1 MTDRDCVVTGLD
13 VAAATGLTVDQYWQ
27 RTVSGASGID
37 VVPEYDTRYSAALA
51 GRISEFDPADFLPGR
66 LIKQTDRVTQLAL
79 VSAERALADAQV
91 DLSALDPFECSV
103 ITSNATGGFEF
114 SHREMQ
120 RLWTEGRESVSVY
133 QCFAWF
139 YAVNTGQIS
148 IRHGMKGPSAVLVAE
163 QAGGL
168 DAIGHARRSIR
179 AGNCSLAVTGG
190 MESSFDPW
198 GWVSHLACGSIAT
211 TRAPD
216 QGYRPFAP
224 GNDTHVPGEGGAML
238 VVESGL
244 RAGRKNYGRI
254 CGYASAFNPRD
265 DHSYT
270 RPLAR
275 AISSALDDAH
285 MTAADV
291 DVVFA
296 DASGVSAADEAEAE
310 VLSALFGAGNVPVTA
325 PKAGT
330 GRIMA
335 GAGPLDVATALL
347 ALAHDTIP
355 PTPNVGTTD
364 LPIDLVV
371 GQARRGSLKTAL
383 VIARGHGGFISVVV
397 VRK

>member
-13 VAAATGLTVDQYWQ
+13 VAAATGLNLDQYWQ
-27 RTVSGASGID
+27 RTVEGASGID
-37 VVPEYDTRYSAALA
+37 VVPEFDTRYSAALA
-51 GRISEFDPADFLPGR
+51 GRISGFDPADFLPGR

-79 VSAERALADAQV
+79 VSAERALVDAKV
-91 DLSALDPFECSV
+91 DTSTLNPFDCSV

-179 AGNCSLAVTGG
+179 AGHCSLAVTGG

-211 TRAPD
+211 TRAPE
-216 QGYRPFAP
+216 QGYLPFAP
-224 GNDTHVPGEGGAML
+224 GNNTHVPGEGGAML

-244 RAGRKNYGRI
+244 QAGRRCYGHI
-254 CGYASAFNPRD
+254 CGYAAAFNPRD
-265 DHSYT
+265 DHTYT
-270 RPLAR
+270 QPLAR

-285 MTAADV
+285 ITAAEV

-296 DASGVSAADEAEAE
+296 DASGVSAADEAEAA
-310 VLSALFGAGNVPVTA
+310 VLSALFGAGSVPVTA

-371 GQARRGSLKTAL
+371 GQARSCSLRTA
-383 VIARGHGGFISVVV
+383 VIIARGQGGFISVIV